1 MIKQQATNPSSV
13 KAKLEVFTPD
23 SQAAKSLPSSSPDVA
38 ERVELARR
46 PVLPRRGYV
55 GALEP
60 EEIEEEE
67 DEDDDDEEEEDDDDF
82 EDVVVVVAA
91 VLAVESLAI
100 PESECVGDFGC
111 VVDTEADDK
120 CRRTFGGRRGV
131 VAEASVRI
139 TSSSSLS
146 FVVPR

>member
-60 EEIEEEE
+60 EEIEEE
-67 DEDDDDEEEEDDDDF
+67 DEDDDDDDEEDDDDF
-82 EDVVVVVAA
+82 VDVVVVVAA
-91 VLAVESLAI
+91 VVAVESLAI

-139 TSSSSLS
+139 TSSSSLF